1 MSNNIDMCIKHSIT
15 PWQLKRLV
23 ELHNSFKPTVAKGA
37 EAIRKL
43 LESKK

>member
-1 MSNNIDMCIKHSIT
+1 MSNNISTCIKHNIT

-23 ELHNSFKPTVAKGA
+23 ELHNNFKPTVAKGA

-43 LESKK
+43 LEGHK